1 MENEEE
7 YNKPDTVITD
17 ENRGKWIAGL
27 ATTAILAIGYALLMY
42 FLDLGRQQTL
52 QITNV
57 VTYIV
62 CLAANGASQKIMS
75 AHSLRKIS
83 N

>member
-62 CLAANGASQKIMS
+62 CLAANGASQKI
-75 AHSLRKIS
+75 I
-83 N
+83 